1 MDVAIR
7 QGADLFLKSTGSIV
21 AQLTINKTVPRRPN
35 YTFVWTVRHA
45 GGLVD
50 PHTGG
55 LAELSSINLRKA
67 FRLDD
72 TMDDKLS
79 LWLIERY
86 GGTVAAQGEFIRWG
100 KYLNIP
106 GPGTGHDGD
115 ANISIFVSDEIRD
128 AVAQLLQKYQKV
140 A

>member
-1 MDVAIR
+1 MDVAVG
-7 QGADLFLKSTGSIV
+7 QGADLFIKSVGSII
-21 AQLTINKTVPRRPN
+21 AQLAINKTVPRRPN
-35 YTFVWTVRHA
+35 YTLAWTVRHA

-50 PHTGG
+50 PQTSG
-55 LAELSSINLRKA
+55 LVELSSSNLRKA

-72 TMDDKLS
+72 VMDDKLS
-79 LWLIERY
+79 LWLIDRY
-86 GGTVAAQGEFIRWG
+86 GGTVASQGEFIRWG

-128 AVAQLLQKYQKV
+128 AVTALLKKQKR
-140 A
+140 AA